1 MGRVRWLA
9 GALLAAL
16 AVGAFL
22 LFGTAGAARP
32 SVVIVTFDTL
42 RADVAAQMPEVQRLL
57 ADATHFAGARTVAP
71 ITLPAHVSL
80 LTGLCPNAHGIRD
93 NITPPLP
100 AARGFPLLAEEFAA
114 AGYATAAFVASD
126 VLAPVTGV
134 AAGFETYEC
143 PKGEVT
149 AEERLPAVLAW
160 LAARDPE
167 RPFFLWVHFYD
178 CHAPYVGDDTT
189 STAREL
195 YMGEVRRV
203 DAALARVI
211 GAIPRDS
218 ILVVASDHGEGLG
231 DHGESTHG
239 PLCFGST
246 IDALLA
252 VRAEALPRGKVDRAP
267 RSLVDV
273 APTLRGWCGL
283 KPHASDGSPLD
294 RAPAPGA
301 VVVAESL
308 YAWRM
313 HGWGQCLAATDG
325 RFSLVESGATLSL
338 YDRAAD
344 PGEARALDLG
354 AHEAGERLDR
364 ALAAYRSRAPAGA
377 ESGAVSGDGDVAS
390 PYGVARRPVSG
401 CLSRRE
407 NARLVDPRERFP
419 YWDLLTSA
427 SQVLA
432 LASENRDTIL
442 LSRALGM
449 LEGLIKEDPQTPA
462 PHAYLAQAQKL
473 MAEMS
478 GTRIWYR
485 RAAASTRGAIERG
498 YATAQMLQ
506 YAIEMSM
513 LAQDPAEMEAARKL
527 AGSGGIALDEAT
539 SRALLALD
547 AEIARLGG

>member
-16 AVGAFL
+16 LVAGFL
-22 LFGTAGAARP
+22 IHGRSGAARP

-42 RADVAAQMPEVQRLL
+42 RADFVPQMPEVRRLL

-80 LTGLCPNAHGIRD
+80 MTGLCPNAHGIRD

-134 AAGFETYEC
+134 AAGFATYEC
-143 PKGEVT
+143 PKGELT
-149 AEERLPAVLAW
+149 AEERLPAALAW
-160 LAARDPE
+160 LRARDPG

-178 CHAPYVGDDTT
+178 CHAPYLGDDAALAT
-189 STAREL
+189 REL
-195 YMGEVRRV
+195 YLGEVRRV
-203 DAALARVI
+203 DSALARVI
-211 GAIPRDS
+211 EAVPRDS

-239 PLCFGST
+239 PLCFGAT

-252 VRAEALPRGKVDRAP
+252 VRAPALPRGEVDRAP

-283 KPHASDGSPLD
+283 SPHPSDGTPLD
-294 RAPAPGA
+294 RAPATGTA
-301 VVVAESL
+301 VVAESL

-313 HGWGQCLAATDG
+313 HGWGQCFAVSDG
-325 RFSLVESGATLSL
+325 RFTLVESGATLAL
-338 YDRAAD
+338 YDRASD
-344 PGEARALDLG
+344 PGEERALDLS
-354 AHEAGERLDR
+354 ADEAGERLDR
-364 ALAAYRSRAPAGA
+364 ALAAYRARAPAGT

-407 NARLVDPRERFP
+407 NVQLVDPRERFP

-427 SQVLA
+427 SQVLT
-432 LASENRDTIL
+432 LASGNKDTIL

-449 LEGLIKEDPQTPA
+449 LEGLIKEDPHTPA

-473 MAEMS
+473 MAEMT
-478 GTRIWYR
+478 GARVWYR

-513 LAQDPAEMEAARKL
+513 MAQDTAEMDAARKL
-527 AGSGGIALDEAT
+527 AHSGGIALDEAT
-539 SRALLALD
+539 TAALRALE
-547 AEIARLGG
+547 AELARLGG